1 MDIVRKK
8 LEAFCDV
15 YKETGFNSVENC
27 CFTSASLL
35 LHLSFLFSGNVHLN
49 DDPQSAVLQ
58 NILYWGKGY
67 QTPSETLLN
76 RCQKISRSSYETIKR
91 KNSIL
96 TSSLLFLPSPASS
109 LPLSSLSP
117 SFGGSNLSESFI
129 SDQTRCAAEGTQDH
143 NLHLQIWRPGWCA
156 EECDRDKSEDER
168 RQRHT

>member
-117 SFGGSNLSESFI
+117 SFGGSKTFQSLSSRIRRAALQKGRKITICTFR
-129 SDQTRCAAEGTQDH
+129 SGDQAAA
-143 NLHLQIWRPGWCA
+143 L
-156 EECDRDKSEDER
+156 KR
-168 RQRHT
+168 RM

>member
-1 MDIVRKK
+1 M
-8 LEAFCDV
+8 LFHL
-15 YKETGFNSVENC
+15 SL
-27 CFTSASLL
+27 SAAAPLFSLL
-35 LHLSFLFSGNVHLN
+35 GKCSLNAKLN
-49 DDPQSAVLQ
+49 DDHQNAILQ

-117 SFGGSNLSESFI
+117 SFGGSKTFQSLSSRI
-129 SDQTRCAAEGTQDH
+129 RRAVLPMRRCRRDARSQSAPSDLETR
-143 NLHLQIWRPGWCA
+143 LLR
-156 EECDRDKSEDER
+156 
-168 RQRHT
+168 

>member
-96 TSSLLFLPSPASS
+96 TSSLLFSFCPLQLPHFLSHRS
-109 LPLSSLSP
+109 LHHSGEATFQSLSSRIRRAALQKGRKITICTFRS
-117 SFGGSNLSESFI
+117 G
-129 SDQTRCAAEGTQDH
+129 DQAAV
-143 NLHLQIWRPGWCA
+143 L
-156 EECDRDKSEDER
+156 KR
-168 RQRHT
+168 RM